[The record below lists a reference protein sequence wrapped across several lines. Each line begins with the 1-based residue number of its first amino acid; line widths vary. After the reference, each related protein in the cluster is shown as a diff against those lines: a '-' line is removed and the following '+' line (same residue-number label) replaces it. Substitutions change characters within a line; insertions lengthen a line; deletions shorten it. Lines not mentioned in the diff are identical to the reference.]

1 MIRVCRCLL
10 HSFLPKF
17 ALYTNETLFTLR
29 RFFIILQH
37 MSTFVAETAS
47 GTGVTLLDG
56 HSLTIEDVARIAR
69 RRDKIG
75 LSEEA
80 AARIEKC
87 RELLE
92 RKIRAREI
100 MYGVNTGIGELSE
113 VVLTPEQVEN
123 YQKFLLYSH
132 AAGCGEPC
140 SEDDARAAMLSRL
153 NTHCWGHSGIRLE
166 VVRTQ
171 IEMLNR
177 GVTPVMCQKGSVG
190 ACGDLSPMAQMA
202 LTLMGEG
209 EVFYQGKRLPAKDG
223 MAAAGIPTIVF
234 RERDGLAAINGSN
247 VITGMGC
254 LQLYDAER
262 WLRTQEI
269 ALAMTLEALNA
280 NMKAYDQRI
289 HFVRGYPGAQT
300 CAGNVRRLTD
310 GSEMLKRPGKKVQD
324 AYSMRSSPQVIGAA
338 RDAFKWVRQMLE
350 IELNHAAD
358 NPVFF
363 PDEDLV
369 LTGANFQGTPMAFA
383 LELLGLSVT
392 TVAALSERRLNRL
405 MNPHLSAGL
414 PAFLTKGAGMFS
426 GLMLSQYTAGAL
438 VCENRVL
445 SHPAATGSIP
455 AAADQEDFVSM
466 GMTTAI
472 KTRQIIE
479 NAWYVI
485 AIELMA
491 AAQAFEFRAPLKPS
505 PACQAAYKA
514 VREHVGRLEED
525 RPLHGDINRLARA
538 AKEGQILDTVEAVIG
553 KLE

>member
-1 MIRVCRCLL
+1 MTTAL
-10 HSFLPKF
+10 HHEV
-17 ALYTNETLFTLR
+17 TNSKR
-29 RFFIILQH
+29 NGA
-37 MSTFVAETAS
+37 MV
-47 GTGVTLLDG
+47 LDG
-56 HSLTIEDVARIAR
+56 HSLTIEDVAAIAR
-69 RRDKIG
+69 DRQPVDLHSDAI
-75 LSEEA
+75 E
-80 AARIEKC
+80 RINKC

-92 RKIRAREI
+92 RKIQARAI

-113 VVLTPEQVEN
+113 VVLNPDQVEK

-132 AAGCGEPC
+132 AAGCGEP
-140 SEDDARAAMLSRL
+140 STEENVRAAMLSRL

-166 VVRTQ
+166 IVRTQ

-177 GVTPVMCQKGSVG
+177 GVTPVVCQKGSVG

-202 LTLMGEG
+202 ITLMGEG
-209 EVFYQGKRLPAKDG
+209 EVFYKGKRLPAKEG
-223 MAAAGIPTIVF
+223 MAAAGLPTIVF

-247 VITGMGC
+247 FISGMGC
-254 LQLYDAER
+254 LELFDAWQ
-262 WLRTQEI
+262 WLQTQEI
-269 ALAMTLEALNA
+269 ALAMTLESLNA
-280 NMKAYDQRI
+280 NMQAYDPHI
-289 HFVRGYPGAQT
+289 HMVRGYPGSQE
-300 CAGNVRRLTD
+300 CAENLRNLTE
-310 GSEMLKRPGKKVQD
+310 GSDLLKRPGKKVQD
-324 AYSMRSSPQVIGAA
+324 AYSLRSSPQVIGAA
-338 RDAFKWVRQMLE
+338 REAFKWIRYMLE

-358 NPVFF
+358 NPTFF

-383 LELLGLSVT
+383 LELLGMSIT

-414 PAFLTKGAGMFS
+414 PPFLTKGAGMFS
-426 GLMLSQYTAGAL
+426 GLMLTQYTAGAL

-479 NAWYVI
+479 NAWHVI

-491 AAQAFEFRAPLKPS
+491 AAQAFDFRAPVKPS
-505 PACQAAYKA
+505 PASQAAYEA
-514 VREHVGRLEED
+514 IRSHVKTLEED
-525 RPLHGDINRLARA
+525 RPLHDDINRLTIAVKNGEILKA
-538 AKEGQILDTVEAVIG
+538 VKGVVGQIN
-553 KLE
+553 